1 METKRDIDRLA
12 GLVIRLCALAA
23 IALLCWYFRSVL
35 VYVIVAFVVSLVG
48 QPLMRLLRRIK
59 IKGKSAPDGLLA
71 IITILVILAGILL
84 FVTRIIPVVSGIIRD
99 ASVMNASEMPYNS
112 LIDRFNYW
120 IVGVFPSLGRDFDIV
135 SLLLDKLRELV
146 TCTKVNV
153 LVSVTPIEETE
164 KVPYMPEEKA
174 KDLMEKN
181 PEVRAFV
188 ADLGL
193 DTK

>member
-1 METKRDIDRLA
+1 ML
-12 GLVIRLCALAA
+12 
-23 IALLCWYFRSVL
+23 
-35 VYVIVAFVVSLVG
+35 
-48 QPLMRLLRRIK
+48 Q
-59 IKGKSAPDGLLA
+59 SANINLSEENG
-71 IITILVILAGILL
+71 VKQVEF
-84 FVTRIIPVVSGIIRD
+84 FVTND
-99 ASVMNASEMPYNS
+99 AQKQWVEEKMLRELEN
-112 LIDRFNYW
+112 
-120 IVGVFPSLGRDFDIV
+120 
-135 SLLLDKLRELV
+135 KLRELV